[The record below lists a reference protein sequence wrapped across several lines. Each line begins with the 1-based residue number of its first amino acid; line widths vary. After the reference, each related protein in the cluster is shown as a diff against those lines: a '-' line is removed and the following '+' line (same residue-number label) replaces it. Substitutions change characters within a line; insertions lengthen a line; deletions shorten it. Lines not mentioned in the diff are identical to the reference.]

1 MTQKLWQNF
10 CNKKNATKKRR
21 MEKKET
27 ICKLLGTTQEE
38 MGMLLGVSRGQ
49 WSMFESGKRDL
60 PSAALQFLSE
70 ILAHLQS
77 PEAKTTKTQ
86 ATLAKEAAKKKQ
98 TLEALIKENQYQ
110 QLLVAK
116 KIADIEKKQEASVK
130 ALQLAAFLNKRTD
143 KNREHDADFLK
154 KMEARA
160 NKAIALN
167 GLSVLVTCQ
176 IKQAVLHQEEAVL
189 KVALKGLS

>member
-1 MTQKLWQNF
+1 
-10 CNKKNATKKRR
+10 

-98 TLEALIKENQYQ
+98 TLEALVQENQYQ
-110 QLLVAK
+110 QFRMAK
-116 KIADIEKKQEASVK
+116 KIAAIEIKQKASVK
-130 ALQLAAFLNKRTD
+130 TLQLAAYLNKRTV
-143 KNREHDADFLK
+143 KNREPDADFLK

-160 NKAIALN
+160 NKDFAMSDQIRDQLIAL
-167 GLSVLVTCQ
+167 GIQ
-176 IKQAVLHQEEAVL
+176 L
-189 KVALKGLS
+189 KDGKDGTTFSF

>member
-10 CNKKNATKKRR
+10 CNKKNDTKRR
-21 MEKKET
+21 MKKRET

-38 MGMLLGVSRGQ
+38 MAMLLRVSRSQ